1 MEIMDSSL
9 DAFNKYVYGNKRTIS
24 EEILGKIAFSVSV
37 VGMEGR
43 GEYRKNKKDCI
54 SVNA

>member
-1 MEIMDSSL
+1 MEIMDASL

-37 VGMEGR
+37 VGMG
-43 GEYRKNKKDCI
+43 GETIGGKKK
-54 SVNA
+54 